1 MPVDDEGRHPALRQR
16 SAGVLEDAR
25 LWAATEYGYN
35 SVHTRATMNEAL
47 KARANYNAHSWQ
59 LDVAEALLLR
69 VDCLVIAGTGSGKT
83 TPFLLPLLLPENKGK
98 FALIISPLLSLQAE
112 QVSPVSVVSC
122 MF

>member
-1 MPVDDEGRHPALRQR
+1 MPPDHDNEGRHPALRQR
-16 SAGVLEDAR
+16 SATVLEEAR

-35 SVHTRATMNEAL
+35 SRRVHATMNENL
-47 KARANYNAHSWQ
+47 KTRTKYDAHPWQ

-98 FALIISPLLSLQAE
+98 FALIVSPLLSLQAE
-112 QVSPVSVVSC
+112 QVRLI
-122 MF
+122 